1 MTAVTN
7 LASIRE
13 QRRDRATRLLS
24 FPPSQLTV
32 SLVAGALL
40 SALVA
45 QQTSRAFSIDHRA
58 WPAVVSALG
67 AAVLI
72 GAVRKRA
79 WHWQVV
85 AGVLCGPLGGALAVW
100 VAKGSLPGDVARAF
114 TEGLGDIVSSRW
126 PAPPTPPSTAL
137 LAIVTTWA
145 SAGTAVLV
153 LRRWA
158 AGALVPPLAIVGLTA
173 LLAADAGAPSVA
185 VLCGIA
191 LLSLLV
197 LQSGRATPHSM
208 LSVLHTCA
216 VLLVVAL
223 VPFVTSDVL
232 PSGRYDPRS
241 TTDAPSLAA
250 NEVSPLARLDE
261 WRSLPTDDVLFST
274 SDPTPATWRLVGL
287 LRYDGTSWQ
296 PADDYRRSST
306 VVNPPSGDVDQVDID
321 VQIGALDAAWL
332 PMLDET
338 IDVVPPAGRQSELQV
353 DGTSS
358 ALLPVIP
365 PVLGDTYSIVV
376 EPRVVQ
382 PAQARNA
389 GFASGGGAFVDG
401 FEVSPEIQQLAG
413 RLVAGAS
420 TDYQRAAGIA
430 TYLREQFSLDP
441 ESPPGHSIAVL
452 DSFINRT
459 RRGRDEQFVAA
470 YGLLAGAAGLP
481 VRIVVGFDT
490 VVSADGSGTVAL
502 ASTAKAWPEVEFD
515 GVGWVP
521 FDPIPSSV
529 DDAGTSL
536 GGGAVAPIDDAVLE
550 PPPTT
555 IAPTTQSTVPG
566 DADGSAP
573 PISTDEP
580 LSTTTKVVIAAI
592 TAVVLLAATYV
603 GLVLYLKR
611 RRRHRRATHPD
622 PNQRTVGA
630 FLDGV
635 DFMVDLG
642 APLKR
647 SATDI
652 ELVGIASRA
661 VGGTVTLLEP
671 VAELSTAAVYDRTPS
686 SDVDADDAWHT
697 VDQFEDH
704 TSQQLGT
711 VRLWR
716 SRLSTRSLRRGIGS

>member
-13 QRRDRATRLLS
+13 QRRDRASRLLA

-32 SLVAGALL
+32 SLAAGAAL

-58 WPAVVSALG
+58 WPAVVAAV
-67 AAVLI
+67 AAVLLV
-72 GAVRKRA
+72 GLVRRRP
-79 WHWQVV
+79 WYWMVV
-85 AGVLCGPLGGALAVW
+85 VGVLCGPIGGALAVW
-100 VAKGSLPGDVARAF
+100 AADGSLPGDLGRAF

-137 LAIVTTWA
+137 IAIITTWA
-145 SAGTAVLV
+145 SAGTAAMV
-153 LRRWA
+153 LRRWPA
-158 AGALVPPLAIVGLTA
+158 AALVPPLAITGLTA
-173 LLAADAGAPSVA
+173 LLAADAGAPSVL

-191 LLSLLV
+191 VLSLLV
-197 LQSGRATPHSM
+197 LQAGRSTPHST

-223 VPFVTSDVL
+223 VPVLTNDVL
-232 PSGRYDPRS
+232 PAGRYDPRS
-241 TTDAPSLAA
+241 TSDAPSLAA

-274 SDPTPATWRLVGL
+274 SDPSPASWRLVGL

-306 VVNPPSGDVDQVDID
+306 VINPPSGEIDQLDID
-321 VQIGALDAAWL
+321 VQIGALDASWL
-332 PMLDET
+332 PMLDDT

-353 DGTSS
+353 DGTGS

-365 PVLGDTYSIVV
+365 PVLGDTYSLVV

-389 GFASGGGAFVDG
+389 PFASADGSFVDG
-401 FEVSPEIQQLAG
+401 FEVTPEILQLAG

-420 TDYQRAAGIA
+420 TDYQRAASIA

-490 VVSADGSGTVAL
+490 VESATGDGTVAL
-502 ASTAKAWPEVEFD
+502 ASTARAWPEVEFE

-536 GGGAVAPIDDAVLE
+536 GGGAVAPIDDAALE

-555 IAPTTQSTVPG
+555 VAPTTQSSLPG
-566 DADGSAP
+566 DADGTAPAVSA
-573 PISTDEP
+573 DQP
-580 LSTTTKVVIAAI
+580 LSTATKLTIAAVL
-592 TAVVLLAATYV
+592 AVVALAATYV
-603 GLVLYLKR
+603 ALVLYLKR
-611 RRRHRRATHPD
+611 RRRNRRASHAD
-622 PNQRTVGA
+622 PNMRTVGA

-652 ELVGIASRA
+652 ELVGIATRV
-661 VGGTVTLLEP
+661 VGGTATLLEP

-697 VDQFEDH
+697 VDTFEQH
-704 TSQQLGT
+704 TTQQLGT